1 MRARPVDMNI
11 KDKFIELNK
20 EYFNN
25 AELPITF
32 YYSDIGEQAELV
44 RPGSFSRCVM
54 GALAEVRHGRDL
66 SFNADSIEC
75 FGGRRYLGFDERLRP
90 GFEYF
95 LSCGIPGRM
104 EGERYKKSPKLVKEI
119 VKSWPKFRAPRPYV
133 VFKRW
138 DNLSKE
144 DDPEVVIVFAQP
156 DVLAGLF
163 TLVNF
168 DESQPEG
175 VIAPMGSGCSS
186 IVSYPYL
193 ERDSLHPRAI
203 IGMFDPS
210 ARPYV
215 PKDTLSFAVP
225 MKRFITMIG
234 NMEESFLITDT
245 WKKLQ
250 KRIVASPTR
259 PTKKRAKSVRG

>member
-1 MRARPVDMNI
+1 MDMKI

-20 EYFNN
+20 KYFNN

-32 YYSDIGEQAELV
+32 YYSDTGEQAELV
-44 RPGSFSRCVM
+44 MPGSVSRCVI
-54 GALAEVRHGRDL
+54 GALAEVRDGRSF
-66 SFNADSIEC
+66 SFNADSIGC
-75 FGGRRYLGFDERLRP
+75 PGGKRYLGYAEKLGR

-95 LSCGIPGRM
+95 LSYGIPGRM
-104 EGERYKKSPKLVKEI
+104 EGERYKKSPELVKEI
-119 VKSWPKFRAPRPYV
+119 MNNWPDFKAPRPFV

-138 DNLSKE
+138 DKLSQE
-144 DDPEVVIVFAQP
+144 DTPEVVIFFAQP

-168 DESQPEG
+168 DESELEG
-175 VIAPMGSGCSS
+175 VITPMGSGCSS

-193 ERDSLHPRAI
+193 EKDSPHPRAV

-215 PKDTLSFAVP
+215 PKYALSFAVP
-225 MKRFITMIG
+225 MKRFVTMVG

-245 WKKLQ
+245 WRKLQ
-250 KRIVASPTR
+250 QRIVASPPKPTR
-259 PTKKRAKSVRG
+259 N

>member
-1 MRARPVDMNI
+1 MNVEI
-11 KDKFIELNK
+11 RDQFIELNK
-20 EYFNN
+20 KYFNN
-25 AELPITF
+25 AEPPITF
-32 YYSDIGEQAELV
+32 YYSDTGEQAELV
-44 RPGSFSRCVM
+44 RPGSVSRCVM
-54 GALAEVRHGRDL
+54 GALAEVRNGRSL
-66 SFNADSIEC
+66 SFDANSIEC
-75 FGGRRYLGFDERLRP
+75 FGGRRYLGFSERLSP
-90 GFEYF
+90 DFEYF

-104 EGERYKKSPKLVKEI
+104 EGERYKKSPQLVKEI
-119 VKSWPKFRAPRPYV
+119 LENWPKLRAPRPYV

-138 DNLSKE
+138 DKLSSE
-144 DDPEVVIVFAQP
+144 DDPQVVIFFAQP

-193 ERDSLHPRAI
+193 EKDSPRPRAV

-225 MKRFITMIG
+225 MKRFVIMIG
-234 NMEESFLITDT
+234 NMEDSFLITNT
-245 WKKLQ
+245 WKRLQ
-250 KRIVASPTR
+250 KRIEVSPVR
-259 PTKKRAKSVRG
+259 PSQKRAKSAAG

>member
-1 MRARPVDMNI
+1 MDMKI
-11 KDKFIELNK
+11 RDRFIELNK
-20 EYFNN
+20 KYFNN

-32 YYSDIGEQAELV
+32 YYTDTGEQAELV
-44 RPGSFSRCVM
+44 RPGSLSRCVI
-54 GALAEVRHGRDL
+54 GALAEVRGGHAL
-66 SFNADSIEC
+66 SFDAHSIGC
-75 FGGRRYLGFDERLRP
+75 FGGRRYLGFAEGLSPD
-90 GFEYF
+90 FEYF

-104 EGERYKKSPKLVKEI
+104 EGERYKKSPELVQET
-119 VKSWPKFRAPRPYV
+119 VKNWPKLRAPRPYI

-138 DNLSKE
+138 DKLSRE
-144 DDPEVVIVFAQP
+144 DDPQVVIFFAQP

-193 ERDSLHPRAI
+193 EKDSPHPRAV

-210 ARPYV
+210 ARPHV

-225 MKRFITMIG
+225 MKRFVTMIG
-234 NMEESFLITDT
+234 NVEESFLITNT

-250 KRIVASPTR
+250 KRIAAPSTGPAT
-259 PTKKRAKSVRG
+259 KRAKSAGR

>member
-1 MRARPVDMNI
+1 MDMKI

-20 EYFNN
+20 KYFNN

-32 YYSDIGEQAELV
+32 YYSDTGEQVELV
-44 RPGSFSRCVM
+44 KPGSVSRCVI
-54 GALAEVRHGRDL
+54 GALAEVRNGRSF
-66 SFNADSIEC
+66 SFNADSIGC
-75 FGGRRYLGFDERLRP
+75 PGGRRYLGFAERLGS

-104 EGERYKKSPKLVKEI
+104 EGERYKKSPELVKEI
-119 VKSWPKFRAPRPYV
+119 MKNWPNFRAPRPFV

-138 DNLSKE
+138 DNLSQE
-144 DDPEVVIVFAQP
+144 DDPDVAIVFAQP

-175 VIAPMGSGCSS
+175 VITPMGSGCSS

-193 ERDSLHPRAI
+193 EKDSLHPRAV

-210 ARPYV
+210 ARIFV
-215 PKDTLSFAVP
+215 PNDTLSFSVP
-225 MKRFITMIG
+225 MKRFVTMIE

-245 WKKLQ
+245 WKRLQ
-250 KRIVASPTR
+250 KRIATSPTN
-259 PTKKRAKSVRG
+259 PTKNRAESTRG

>member
-1 MRARPVDMNI
+1 
-11 KDKFIELNK
+11 
-20 EYFNN
+20 
-25 AELPITF
+25 
-32 YYSDIGEQAELV
+32 V
-44 RPGSFSRCVM
+44 R
-54 GALAEVRHGRDL
+54 
-66 SFNADSIEC
+66 
-75 FGGRRYLGFDERLRP
+75 
-90 GFEYF
+90 
-95 LSCGIPGRM
+95 
-104 EGERYKKSPKLVKEI
+104 EI
-119 VKSWPKFRAPRPYV
+119 LKSWPKLEAPRPYV

-138 DNLSKE
+138 DRLSDE

-175 VIAPMGSGCSS
+175 AIAPMGSGCSS

-193 ERDSLHPRAI
+193 EKDSPHPRAV

-210 ARPYV
+210 ARPHV

-225 MKRFITMIG
+225 MKKFVTMIG
-234 NMEESFLITDT
+234 NMEESFLITET

-250 KRIVASPTR
+250 KRIVASPVESR
-259 PTKKRAKSVRG
+259 RKRAKSVRD

>member
-1 MRARPVDMNI
+1 MDMKI
-11 KDKFIELNK
+11 KDKFIELNRK
-20 EYFNN
+20 YFNN

-32 YYSDIGEQAELV
+32 YYSDTGEQAEMV
-44 RPGSFSRCVM
+44 RLGSVPGCVI
-54 GALAEVRHGRDL
+54 GALAEVRNGRSF
-66 SFNADSIEC
+66 SFNADSIGC
-75 FGGRRYLGFDERLRP
+75 PGGRRYLGFAEKLGR

-95 LSCGIPGRM
+95 LSCGIPGRI
-104 EGERYKKSPKLVKEI
+104 EGERYKKSPELVKEI
-119 VKSWPKFRAPRPYV
+119 MNNWPDFRAPKPFI

-138 DNLSKE
+138 DKLSQE

-168 DESQPEG
+168 DESRPEE
-175 VIAPMGSGCSS
+175 VITPMGSGCSS

-193 ERDSLHPRAI
+193 EKDSLHPRAV

-215 PKDTLSFAVP
+215 SRDTLSFATP
-225 MKRFITMIG
+225 MKRFVTMIE

-245 WKKLQ
+245 WKRLQ
-250 KRIVASPTR
+250 KRIVASP
-259 PTKKRAKSVRG
+259 KKPARNRAKSAGD